1 MFANLLNKPP
11 KSKLLLLFI
20 KIFITFVFMK
30 LPAPILSKLPP
41 EPDGIA
47 FVRLYNPIGPE
58 VYYLFAYSQQ
68 SEEIYLA
75 YVAGGE
81 STYKWAP
88 LKDVEEFPLVI
99 DKSFIP
105 TTNLVEVIKPAP
117 DVVSQEMEDGGTL
130 NTTGPT
136 NKKLEL
142 LVAVYSP
149 AKDSFFYRRESL
161 RGNVNSEVK
170 IILEKEAL
178 GTIGSY
184 DSIGCLTIQNVD
196 IEVTPECINEMLYNI
211 HVATSGDKDNN
222 LVVFYYSI
230 NPARKAYRL
239 ELFALKFFSEKNIYK
254 IEGIMIAALHELGIK
269 QVSKKA
275 SFAILQPI

>member
-20 KIFITFVFMK
+20 KKFITFVFMK

-41 EPDGIA
+41 EPDSIA

-58 VYYLFAYSQQ
+58 VYYLFAYSP
-68 SEEIYLA
+68 SEEVYLA
-75 YVAGGE
+75 YVEQGKSA
-81 STYKWAP
+81 YKWAP
-88 LKDVEEFPLVI
+88 LKDVEELPLAI
-99 DKSFIP
+99 DKSFVP

-117 DVVSQEMEDGGTL
+117 DGVSQEMEDGGTL
-130 NTTGPT
+130 TPTGPT
-136 NKKLEL
+136 NKKPEL

-149 AKDSFFYRRESL
+149 AKDSFFYRKESL
-161 RGNVNSEVK
+161 SGNVNAEVK

-178 GTIGSY
+178 GTIGTY

-196 IEVTPECINEMLYNI
+196 IEVTPECINEMLHNI

-222 LVVFYYSI
+222 LVVFYYSS
-230 NPARKAYRL
+230 NTSRKAYRL